1 MQLKWGIVGTGR
13 ICQDFCHSLLTCD
26 SHEHAIV
33 AVGSRNKTQADQLV
47 KELGLTNQTR
57 TYGSQ
62 EEVFQD
68 PNVDIVYIGAIEQ
81 VHRDLCI
88 KALNHDK
95 HVLCEKP
102 LAMNAAEVQEII
114 DTARKTKKFM
124 MEAIWSRFFPIYN
137 DLRDAVKQIGTVKSK
152 NR

>member
-13 ICQDFCHSLLTCD
+13 ICQDFCLALLTCD
-26 SHEHAIV
+26 AHEQVIV
-33 AVGSRNKTQADQLV
+33 AVGSRDKIQSDKFV
-47 KELGLTNQTR
+47 KEYGLGGHVQ

-68 PNVDIVYIGAIEQ
+68 PNVDIVYIGTIEQ

-88 KALNHDK
+88 KALTYDK

-102 LAMNAAEVQEII
+102 LAMNEAETQEIV
-114 DTARKTKKFM
+114 DAARKTKKFM

-137 DLRDAVKQIGTVKSK
+137 YLRDAVKQIGKVK
-152 NR
+152 

>member
-13 ICQDFCHSLLTCD
+13 ICQDFCLALSTCD
-26 SHEHAIV
+26 SHEHLIV
-33 AVGSRNKTQADQLV
+33 AVGSRNQAQADKFV
-47 KELGLTNQTR
+47 KEFNFNHEVR
-57 TYGSQ
+57 TYGTQ

-68 PNVDIVYIGAIEQ
+68 PNVDIVYIGTIEQ

-114 DTARKTKKFM
+114 EAAKKTKKFM

-137 DLRDAVKQIGTVKSK
+137 YLRDAVKQIGTV
-152 NR
+152 NTIN